1 MKCCKPLSTNFKCL
15 KGGKWKKTLN
25 LVCFVFNG
33 SLHSPKGD
41 VICLRV
47 VIVTISSAP
56 ILLSRFWRLDKT
68 NMRRSL
74 LHITVCKSHVSV
86 DMNGKR
92 LSHYIGRQWRLTGA
106 VLRRG
111 WDPQESPF
119 APEHEQNEINRR
131 RKADRQS
138 ASRGWKGKKQLW

>member
-1 MKCCKPLSTNFKCL
+1 MFESCHSHYQFRSHISLPLL
-15 KGGKWKKTLN
+15 EAGQ
-25 LVCFVFNG
+25 
-33 SLHSPKGD
+33 D
-41 VICLRV
+41 R
-47 VIVTISSAP
+47 
-56 ILLSRFWRLDKT
+56 
-68 NMRRSL
+68 MRRSL

-86 DMNGKR
+86 DMNAKR

-111 WDPQESPF
+111 WDPQERPF

-138 ASRGWKGKKQLW
+138 AGRGWKGKKQL